1 MVIVPFF
8 RLYYF
13 AHFCFIVC
21 GYSITKIEA
30 GTRQIAGPN
39 GDENR
44 STQRSCNQCAR
55 HNTLILHGGKTA
67 YKHKSFIK

>member
-30 GTRQIAGPN
+30 GTRQVAGPN

-44 STQRSCNQCAR
+44 ST
-55 HNTLILHGGKTA
+55 
-67 YKHKSFIK
+67 

>member
-1 MVIVPFF
+1 MVIVLFF

-13 AHFCFIVC
+13 AHFCFIIC

-39 GDENR
+39 GDE
-44 STQRSCNQCAR
+44 TDQHGGVAIM
-55 HNTLILHGGKTA
+55 LILHGGKTA
-67 YKHKSFIK
+67 YKHKGFIK